1 MTRKKSTSKYP
12 TPEELKA
19 KVDEYFTLCQEQRQ
33 FADYAGMRLFLG
45 LKKKDIE
52 EMCSDGE
59 LADEYIDVFD
69 YAEDRRE
76 CLLVRQ
82 LVTQPKLAQGIKL
95 ALAMPENGGYSE
107 KNAEVSREKKF
118 VVKLEGAK
126 LE

>member
-1 MTRKKSTSKYP
+1 MTRKKPTSKYP
-12 TPEELKA
+12 SPEELKA
-19 KVDEYFTLCQEQRQ
+19 KVDEYFNLCAEQRQ
-33 FADYAGMRLFLG
+33 FADFAGMRLFLG
-45 LKKKDIE
+45 LKKKDIDD
-52 EMCSDGE
+52 MCSDPEFG
-59 LADEYIDVFD
+59 DEYVDVFD